1 MNTVREDI
9 IESTVTAHVHMP
21 IPTKALIDWVNQ
33 AYETPAISYWT
44 VGVKDLKRAPL
55 EIGGLEHNYAYEFKV
70 KAYEGQW
77 HHITVQTIL
86 NGIERLLSTKV
97 RVSTRQAFYIL
108 QGVNEACTEGTGAID
123 SDALDCIVQAGL
135 FNEVIYG

>member
-1 MNTVREDI
+1 MNIVKTDI
-9 IESTVTAHVHMP
+9 IESTVTAHVHMK

-33 AYETPAISYWT
+33 AYETPAITYW
-44 VGVKDLKRAPL
+44 VNGVKDLKKAEL
-55 EIGGLEHNYAYEFKV
+55 EIGGLTHNYTYEVKV
-70 KAYEGQW
+70 KDSEGQW

-86 NGIERLLSTKV
+86 DGIERLLSGKV
-97 RVSTRQAFYIL
+97 TVSTRQKFYIL
-108 QGVNEACTEGTGAID
+108 QGVNEACTDGTGAID